1 MWSREFGAFHDQA
14 MGNGEPV
21 SSKLLTQL
29 EINHIL
35 TILYTLVEVGRQEGK
50 PSGESLIQPAFGM
63 AFEAV
68 KLSMLLNLD
77 IQKNLELISF
87 IV

>member
-1 MWSREFGAFHDQA
+1 
-14 MGNGEPV
+14 MGNGEPL
-21 SSKLLTQL
+21 SSKFLTQL

-50 PSGESLIQPAFGM
+50 PNTEPLTRHAFGM
-63 AFEAV
+63 FLKKTFEY
-68 KLSMLLNLD
+68 LLLLNLY
-77 IQKNLELISF
+77 IQRKQKVTFF

>member
-1 MWSREFGAFHDQA
+1 
-14 MGNGEPV
+14 MGNVEPV
-21 SSKLLTQL
+21 SSKFLMQL

-50 PSGESLIQPAFGM
+50 PNGEPLIQQAFGM
-63 AFEAV
+63 SFKAI
-68 KLSMLLNLD
+68 KLSLILNLS
-77 IQKNLELISF
+77 IQRNPEVTSF

>member
-1 MWSREFGAFHDQA
+1 MAFTDASWPREFGAFHDQT

-21 SSKLLTQL
+21 SSKFLPQL

-50 PSGESLIQPAFGM
+50 PSGEPLIRHAFGM
-63 AFEAV
+63 FLQAV
-68 KLSMLLNLD
+68 KLL
-77 IQKNLELISF
+77 
-87 IV
+87 

>member
-1 MWSREFGAFHDQA
+1 MAFTDASCPREFGAFHDQA

-21 SSKLLTQL
+21 SSKFLTQL

-50 PSGESLIQPAFGM
+50 PNAAALTRHAFGM
-63 AFEAV
+63 FLKAM
-68 KLSMLLNLD
+68 KHLLLLNLY
-77 IQKNLELISF
+77 I
-87 IV
+87 

>member
-1 MWSREFGAFHDQA
+1 

-21 SSKLLTQL
+21 SSKFLPQL

-35 TILYTLVEVGRQEGK
+35 TILYTLVEVGRQEGQQT
-50 PSGESLIQPAFGM
+50 GETLIRHAFGM
-63 AFEAV
+63 FLKAFR
-68 KLSMLLNLD
+68 LSLLLNLN
-77 IQKNLELISF
+77 IQRKQQATSF